1 MLAQL
6 LGMGR
11 VKKDKG
17 KEQGKEQG
25 VRGLA
30 RGDAGAGGD
39 GQGEDLVSL
48 GNGSFS
54 SGASPAATGS
64 QETAQH
70 HSDLTTTAQALHAND
85 RQHRIGD
92 EAAAAAAATDQAE
105 ANFDRCGRTHLD
117 EGGDGRN
124 HSHSHGHS
132 HSHADD
138 GDSDGDVEDG
148 AHSSGGAARALAPG
162 PPPGPSGFSSPLART
177 GGVKQPLGLKVV
189 LAWDCF
195 GL

>member
-1 MLAQL
+1 
-6 LGMGR
+6 MG
-11 VKKDKG
+11 VSPL
-17 KEQGKEQG
+17 
-25 VRGLA
+25 VI
-30 RGDAGAGGD
+30 GDASIAPPAVC
-39 GQGEDLVSL
+39 LPSPPPPLPPPHAVPSYPMYRVPPSSPSSPPSL
-48 GNGSFS
+48 QS
-54 SGASPAATGS
+54 SAGASPAATGS
-64 QETAQH
+64 QETAQR

-138 GDSDGDVEDG
+138 SDGDVEDG